1 MMRGDITP
9 SELTVVNVKNYTE
22 SIDKVYRLN

>member
-1 MMRGDITP
+1 MRGDITP

-22 SIDKVYRLN
+22 SIEKVYRTD

>member
-9 SELTVVNVKNYTE
+9 SELTVVNAKNYTE
-22 SIDKVYRLN
+22 SIDKVYRPN

>member
-1 MMRGDITP
+1 MRGYIILYP
-9 SELTVVNVKNYTE
+9 LTKVNVKNYTE